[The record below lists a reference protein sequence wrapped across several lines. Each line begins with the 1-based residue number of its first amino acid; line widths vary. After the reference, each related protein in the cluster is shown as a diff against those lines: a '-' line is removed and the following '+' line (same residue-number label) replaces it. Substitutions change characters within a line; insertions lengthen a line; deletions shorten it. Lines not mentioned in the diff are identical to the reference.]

1 LKLKQWIVI
10 SSTLALLLTGCSG
23 KEQSTEPVKEEP
35 IVEEEPKQ
43 EVPKQ
48 EPAAVFPYT
57 YPLTGIGSETA
68 VDNRAVSVMVN
79 NHPSARQQSGL
90 HKADMVYELL
100 AEGNVT
106 RFLAIFQSERPEK
119 VGPVRSARDYYI
131 ELAKGL
137 KSLYIAHGYSP
148 EAKKMLDSGYVD
160 DLNGMQYDGTLF
172 KRASFRKAPHNSYIT
187 FENIIKGAEKNN
199 FSMKG
204 QPNAYSFYSEK
215 ELASIQGH
223 AADSIKVS
231 YFSSSLFDVLFE
243 YDEALGKYKRFSNGE
258 LTVDYD
264 SKEKVLLDN
273 LMILEMEHRFID
285 SYGRREIN
293 LTSGGKGYLIQ
304 KGKMTEITWKNEE
317 GQIMPYLNGA
327 AAKLVPGKT
336 WINVI
341 PKNQGLQKV
350 VTITDK

>member
-1 LKLKQWIVI
+1 VI
-10 SSTLALLLTGCSG
+10 SSALAMLLTACSS
-23 KEQSTEPVKEEP
+23 KEKSVEPVKEEP

-43 EVPKQ
+43 EKPPQ
-48 EPAAVFPYT
+48 EPVVVYPYT
-57 YPLTGIGSETA
+57 FPLTGIGSETS

-79 NHPSARQQSGL
+79 NHPRARQQSGL

-148 EAKKMLDSGYVD
+148 EAKKLLDSGYVD

-187 FENIIKGAEKNN
+187 FENILKGAEKNN

-204 QPNAYSFYSEK
+204 QPNPYSFYTEK
-215 ELASIQGH
+215 ELAALQGSP
-223 AADSIKVS
+223 AESIKVS
-231 YFSSSLFDVLFE
+231 YYSSALFDVLFE
-243 YDEALGKYKRFSNGE
+243 YDQALGKYKRFSNGE

-264 SKEKVLLDN
+264 SKERILLDN

-293 LTSGGKGYLIQ
+293 ITSGGKGYLIQ
-304 KGKMTEITWKNEE
+304 KGKMTEITWKNVD
-317 GQIMPYLNGA
+317 GQIMPFLNGA

-341 PKNQGLQKV
+341 PKNQGLQKF
-350 VTITDK
+350 VTITNK